1 MAGNGETDHSGELGT
16 QYYNYPKIAINTL
29 CRVDTQSI
37 V

>member
-16 QYYNYPKIAINTL
+16 QRYNYTKIAINTQ
-29 CRVDTQSI
+29 CKVDTQFI